1 MDHISACSASEYQSV
16 TAADSKGTS
25 AGRALRRGDVAGLL
39 RTLRRDYQEN
49 AYFVTGQLDN
59 AEIYSPDCLFADPTI
74 SFRGARWGT
83 AERGLAVLA
92 PSACA

>member
-59 AEIYSPDCLFADPTI
+59 AEIYSPDCLIADLTI